1 MPARLVPLITHQVYH
16 IFNKTQGNEEIFAK
30 SSFSKLML
38 DAIRYYQFIKTP
50 MKLSHF
56 RHTSIDT
63 RQQLESLL
71 NPEERF
77 VSVLSYCL
85 MPNHFHLLL
94 RQNSDRGISTFMSK
108 VQNSLT
114 RFTNIKRKTK
124 GHVFIGQFRAVR
136 IESDEQLLHVSRYIH
151 LNPYTGYVV
160 KSISDAI
167 NYPWSSFKEY
177 SQKRVAICDQSLIL
191 SHFKTHIGYLKFI
204 EDQKDYQR
212 TLADIKH
219 SVFE

>member
-38 DAIRYYQFIKTP
+38 DAIWYYQFIKTP

-71 NPEERF
+71 NQEERF
-77 VSVLSYCL
+77 ISILSYCL

-94 RQNSDRGISTFMSK
+94 RQNFDRGISTFMSK

-136 IESDEQLLHVSRYIH
+136 IESDEQLLHVS
-151 LNPYTGYVV
+151 
-160 KSISDAI
+160 
-167 NYPWSSFKEY
+167 
-177 SQKRVAICDQSLIL
+177 
-191 SHFKTHIGYLKFI
+191 
-204 EDQKDYQR
+204 
-212 TLADIKH
+212 
-219 SVFE
+219 